1 VPFDVVELSA
11 EASAAAVDRVNLH
24 SDAAAINNESTAA
37 AVAPHIPTVH
47 TAAAQLQP
55 NHLRP
60 ATAADYSFVVDLQNK
75 FAWALG
81 FLPHV
86 ALRAYVDMG
95 GVTIATD
102 NDQHAGYLLG
112 RQRLRCAPHV
122 RPIYQAAVCMDAQRR
137 HLGLEL
143 VERTA
148 AAAAAAGQT
157 IVQCWCRTDLDAN
170 QFWAAAGFT
179 SIAIR
184 RPDTWRGLPLILWRR
199 PLTAAAATQLLH
211 LPRAAGY
218 RASTSTPTRLLT
230 AADRSAFL
238 RPSTLQLASP
248 V

>member
-1 VPFDVVELSA
+1 MPIVVSGFNA
-11 EASAAAVDRVNLH
+11 DRTAAAIDQKHLH
-24 SDAAAINNESTAA
+24 SDAAAASIERSAA
-37 AVAPHIPTVH
+37 AVDPRILHVH
-47 TAAAQLQP
+47 TAAADTLKP
-55 NHLRP
+55 SLRP

-95 GVTIATD
+95 GVTIAQD

-112 RQRLRCAPHV
+112 RERLRCAPHV
-122 RPIYQAAVCMDAQRR
+122 RPIYQAAVCMDVQRR

-148 AAAAAAGQT
+148 AAAVAAGQS

-170 QFWAAAGFT
+170 QFWAAAGFV
-179 SIAIR
+179 SVAIR

-199 PLTAAAATQLLH
+199 PLTAAAAAQLLH

-230 AADRSAFL
+230 AADRSCFL
-238 RPSTLQLASP
+238 R
-248 V
+248 